1 VRPPLPH
8 VDGVEHREVL
18 VRGVRLH
25 VALAGPEEGRPVVLQ
40 HGFPQ
45 HWYEWRHL
53 IGPLAGVGY
62 RVVAPDFRGL
72 GWSEHPPDEDFRM
85 ETLTDELVA
94 LCGSLGYDRVA
105 YVGHDWGAYV
115 GWLLC
120 LNRPDFV
127 ARAVLLSVPPPFPPE
142 RIEPG
147 ALARLGKLWY
157 QLPIV
162 SPLPAAAKLRFFQQM
177 FVVGR
182 ASDWEP
188 GVLDEYLGTLRQPAQ
203 VRAGTLIYR
212 QFLTRELPGLLGR
225 RYADARLTVPVR
237 FLIGT
242 GDLFYEDDLVD
253 QARPHADAD
262 YAGEAVPD
270 AKHFLPEEAPDLV
283 RERALQFLAE

>member
-1 VRPPLPH
+1 
-8 VDGVEHREVL
+8 
-18 VRGVRLH
+18 
-25 VALAGPEEGRPVVLQ
+25 
-40 HGFPQ
+40 
-45 HWYEWRHL
+45 
-53 IGPLAGVGY
+53 
-62 RVVAPDFRGL
+62 
-72 GWSEHPPDEDFRM
+72 
-85 ETLTDELVA
+85 
-94 LCGSLGYDRVA
+94 
-105 YVGHDWGAYV
+105 
-115 GWLLC
+115 
-120 LNRPDFV
+120 V

-147 ALARLGKLWY
+147 ALARLGRLWY

-162 SPLPAAAKLRFFQQM
+162 SPLPTAAKLRFFQQM

-188 GVLDEYLGTLRQPAQ
+188 DVLDEYLGTLRQPAQ
-203 VRAGTLIYR
+203 VRAGTLLYR

-242 GDLFYEDDLVD
+242 GDLFYEDDILD

-270 AKHFLPEEAPDLV
+270 AKHFLPEEAPELV
-283 RERALQFLAE
+283 RERVLGFMTE

>member
-1 VRPPLPH
+1 MRPSLPR
-8 VDGVEHREVL
+8 VDGVEHREL
-18 VRGVRLH
+18 VVGGLRLH
-25 VALAGPEEGRPVVLQ
+25 VALAGPEDGRAVVLQ

-45 HWYEWRHL
+45 HWYAWRHV
-53 IGPLAGVGY
+53 IGPFAEAGY

-85 ETLTDELVA
+85 ETLADELVA
-94 LCGSLGYDRVA
+94 LCGSLGLERVA

-120 LNRPDFV
+120 LNRPEFV

-142 RIEPG
+142 RIEP
-147 ALARLGKLWY
+147 AAVVRLWRLWY
-157 QLPIV
+157 QLPIA
-162 SPLPAAAKLRFFQQM
+162 SPLPAAAKLAFFRQM
-177 FVVGR
+177 LVVGR

-188 GVLDEYLGTLRQPAQ
+188 GVLDEYLAPLSQPAQ
-203 VRAGTLIYR
+203 VRAGTLLYR
-212 QFLTRELPGLLGR
+212 QFLTRELPGLLAR

-242 GDLFYEDDLVD
+242 GDLFYEDGIVD
-253 QARPHADAD
+253 QARAHADAD

-270 AKHFLPEEAPDLV
+270 ANHCLPEEAPDLL
-283 RERALQFLAE
+283 RERVLGFLA